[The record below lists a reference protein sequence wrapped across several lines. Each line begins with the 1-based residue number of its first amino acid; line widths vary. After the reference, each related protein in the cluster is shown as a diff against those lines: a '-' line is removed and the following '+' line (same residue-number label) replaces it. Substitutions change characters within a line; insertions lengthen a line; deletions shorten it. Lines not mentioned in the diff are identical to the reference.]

1 MTPAPKRHRG
11 RPPVPPEQR
20 RDLAHRV
27 ALVPSAVERAEL
39 DAWAARKGEPL
50 GRMILDTALRA
61 ARR

>member
-1 MTPAPKRHRG
+1 MTDAPRRPRG

-50 GRMILDTALRA
+50 GRLILDTALRA